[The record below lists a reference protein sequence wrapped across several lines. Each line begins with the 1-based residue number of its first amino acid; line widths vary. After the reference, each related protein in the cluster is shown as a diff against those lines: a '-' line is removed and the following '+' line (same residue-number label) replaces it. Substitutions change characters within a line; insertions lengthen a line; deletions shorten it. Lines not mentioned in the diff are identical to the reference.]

1 MAESTLA
8 LGELAAASKQTVRRL
23 LTIGGNR
30 LELLRLEAQEER
42 ERFLQGVL
50 LAVAAAVCSL
60 LASLTLTAAIVV
72 VFWPYSPVG
81 VLLCLTVIYGAGA
94 GFLCWRMNALFHDW
108 QAFSAS
114 LDQFRKDCECLEK
127 TLE

>member
-1 MAESTLA
+1 MAENTFA
-8 LGELAAASKQTVRRL
+8 LGELAAASKQTLRRL

-42 ERFLQGVL
+42 ERLLQAII
-50 LAVAAAVCSL
+50 LAIAAATGAL
-60 LASLTLTAAIVV
+60 MALLTLTALIVV
-72 VFWPYSPVG
+72 ALWDYSHIG
-81 VLLCLTVIYGAGA
+81 VLAALTVLYGGAA
-94 GFLCWRMNALFHDW
+94 GFFVRRINALFHDW

-127 TLE
+127 TLD